1 MKARHLATTL
11 AVMTCLAAPAIVE
24 GQAAFPSLP
33 GQVRPL
39 MVGAPMPAAQ
49 LKTAAG
55 EDFDLGSAI
64 AAKPTI
70 LVFYRGG
77 W

>member
-1 MKARHLATTL
+1 MKARHLATTF
-11 AVMTCLAAPAIVE
+11 AVLTCLAAPAIVE
-24 GQAAFPSLP
+24 GQAVLPSSP

-39 MVGAPMPAAQ
+39 MVGAPMPAVQ
-49 LKTAAG
+49 LQTASG

-70 LVFYRGG
+70 LVFYRSG

>member
-1 MKARHLATTL
+1 MNARHLATML
-11 AVMTCLAAPAIVE
+11 AVLTCLAAPAIVE
-24 GQAAFPSLP
+24 GKAALPSSP

-39 MVGAPMPAAQ
+39 MVGAPLPAVQ

-55 EDFDLGSAI
+55 EDFDLGSAL

-70 LVFYRGG
+70 LVLYRGG

>member
-1 MKARHLATTL
+1 MKARHLVSICTVLTFL
-11 AVMTCLAAPAIVE
+11 VTAAGVE
-24 GQAAFPSLP
+24 GQAALPNSP

-39 MVGAPMPAAQ
+39 MVGASMPAAQ

-55 EDFDLGSAI
+55 EDFDLGSSL
-64 AAKPTI
+64 AAKPAI